1 MDLKK
6 KISRRQ
12 FIGQAN
18 CAAVGTASLL
28 SSLLSLRLTAGAASA
43 SNFTDYKALVCL
55 FLNGGNDSFNMLVPR
70 QQNAYN
76 DYVDVRGG
84 LATVS
89 NNGDYGGGLALHEPD
104 PSGNDPL
111 ALLPITSSLQDSPNG
126 AGYSDFGIHPDLP
139 YLKTLYDQ
147 GDLAFVS
154 NVGSLIEPTS
164 LVQYNDGSK
173 PKPEGLFSHPDHQV
187 HWQTLVPQVRGPSP
201 KGWGGRMA
209 EVMSHANQQSNIA
222 MNISLSGANV
232 LQSGTS
238 TVPYMTDPGG
248 VVELSNYGED
258 TSLGQDPILSLAVD
272 DILGHHYQSIYSKT
286 LAQANRN
293 SIETSIAFKSALD
306 SLSTPFDPSASFLNG
321 KSQTYKRLNMVSK
334 IIEAGIDQ
342 GPLGLKMDRQIFFVE
357 RGGWDHHNA
366 LLGPQSNLFIELN
379 DAIQIFWTA
388 IQSMGLQNN
397 VVLYTASDFGR
408 TLTSNG
414 SGSDHAW
421 GGNHFIISGNN
432 NNGNGNINGGEI
444 YGKYPD
450 LALNNSST
458 DLGRGRILPTTSVD
472 QYMAE
477 LAYWYGVPNSE
488 ISTVIPNIN
497 NFSSSFVSANSPL
510 GILNS

>member
-1 MDLKK
+1 MDLKQ

-43 SNFTDYKALVCL
+43 TNFTDYKALVCL
-55 FLNGGNDSFNMLVPR
+55 FLNGGNDSFNMLIPR
-70 QQNAYN
+70 QQSAYN
-76 DYVDVRGG
+76 DYEQVRGG
-84 LATVS
+84 V
-89 NNGDYGGGLALHEPD
+89 GGTGLAIPRANLHQ
-104 PSGNDPL
+104 
-111 ALLPITSSLQDSPNG
+111 ITSSLQNTSAG

-173 PKPEGLFSHPDHQV
+173 PLPEGLFSHPDHQV
-187 HWQTLVPQVRGPSP
+187 HWQTLVPQVRGSAP

-209 EVMSHANQQSNIA
+209 EVMSHANQQSNIS
-222 MNISLSGANV
+222 MNISLSGSNV
-232 LQSGTS
+232 LQSGNT
-238 TVPYMTDPGG
+238 TVPYIADPGG
-248 VVELSNYGED
+248 VVELKNY
-258 TSLGQDPILSLAVD
+258 GQDPTLQLAVD
-272 DILGHHYQSIYSKT
+272 DILGQHYQSIYSKT

-293 SIETSIAFKSALD
+293 SIDASVLFKSALD
-306 SLSTPFDPSASFLNG
+306 SLSIPFDPSAIADNTE
-321 KSQTYKRLNMVSK
+321 TYQRLSMVSK
-334 IIEAGIDQ
+334 IMEARTA
-342 GPLGLKMDRQIFFVE
+342 LSMNRQIFFVE
-357 RGGWDHHNA
+357 RGGWDHHNE
-366 LLGPQSNLFIELN
+366 LLDPQSGLFIELN
-379 DAIQIFWTA
+379 EAIEIFWTA

-421 GGNHFIISGNN
+421 GGNHFIISGN
-432 NNGNGNINGGEI
+432 GNINGGEI

-450 LALNNSST
+450 LALDNSST

-472 QYMAE
+472 AYMAE
-477 LAYWYGVPNSE
+477 LANWYGVPQSE
-488 ISTVIPNIN
+488 MSTVIPNIN
-497 NFSSSFVSANSPL
+497 NFSFSNPNSPL

>member
-1 MDLKK
+1 MDLKQ

-70 QQNAYN
+70 QQSAYN
-76 DYVDVRGG
+76 DYEQVRGG
-84 LATVS
+84 V
-89 NNGDYGGGLALHEPD
+89 GGSGLAIPRANLHQ
-104 PSGNDPL
+104 
-111 ALLPITSSLQDSPNG
+111 ITSSLQNSPAG

-173 PKPEGLFSHPDHQV
+173 PLPAGLFSHPDHQV
-187 HWQTLVPQVRGPSP
+187 HWQTLVPQVRGPAP

-209 EVMSHANQQSNIA
+209 EVMSHANQQSNIS

-232 LQSGTS
+232 LQSGNT
-238 TVPYMTDPGG
+238 TVPYIADPGG
-248 VVELSNYGED
+248 VVELKNY
-258 TSLGQDPILSLAVD
+258 GQDPTLQLAVD

-293 SIETSIAFKSALD
+293 SIDASILFKSALD
-306 SLSTPFDPSASFLNG
+306 GLSTPFDPSAIADNT
-321 KSQTYKRLNMVSK
+321 QTYQRLSMVSK
-334 IIEAGIDQ
+334 IMEARTA
-342 GPLGLKMDRQIFFVE
+342 LSMNRQIFFVE
-357 RGGWDHHNA
+357 RGGWDHHNE
-366 LLGPQSNLFIELN
+366 LLEPQSGLFIELN
-379 DAIQIFWTA
+379 EAIEIFWTA
-388 IQSMGLQNN
+388 IVSMGLQNN

-421 GGNHFIISGNN
+421 GGNHFIISGSA
-432 NNGNGNINGGEI
+432 NGGEI
-444 YGKYPD
+444 YGEYPD
-450 LALNNSST
+450 LALNNAST

-472 QYMAE
+472 AYMAE
-477 LAYWYGVPNSE
+477 LANWYGVPQSE
-488 ISTVIPNIN
+488 MSTVIPNIN
-497 NFSSSFVSANSPL
+497 NFSFSNPNSPL

>member
-1 MDLKK
+1 MDLKQ

-43 SNFTDYKALVCL
+43 TNFTDYKALVCL
-55 FLNGGNDSFNMLVPR
+55 FLNGGNDSFNMLIPR
-70 QQNAYN
+70 QQSAYN
-76 DYVDVRGG
+76 EYEQVRGG
-84 LATVS
+84 V
-89 NNGDYGGGLALHEPD
+89 GGTGLAIPRANLHQ
-104 PSGNDPL
+104 
-111 ALLPITSSLQDSPNG
+111 ITSSLQNTSAG

-173 PKPEGLFSHPDHQV
+173 PLPEGLFSHPDHQV
-187 HWQTLVPQVRGPSP
+187 HWQTLVPQVRGSAP

-209 EVMSHANQQSNIA
+209 EVMSHANQQSNIS

-232 LQSGTS
+232 LQSGNT
-238 TVPYMTDPGG
+238 TVPYIADPGG
-248 VVELSNYGED
+248 VVELKNY
-258 TSLGQDPILSLAVD
+258 GQDPTLQLAVD

-293 SIETSIAFKSALD
+293 SIDASILFKSALD
-306 SLSTPFDPSASFLNG
+306 GLSTPFNPSAIEDNT
-321 KSQTYKRLNMVSK
+321 QTYQRLSMVSK
-334 IIEAGIDQ
+334 IMEARTA
-342 GPLGLKMDRQIFFVE
+342 LSMNRQIFFVE
-357 RGGWDHHNA
+357 RGGWDHHNE
-366 LLGPQSNLFIELN
+366 LLDPQSGLFIELN
-379 DAIQIFWTA
+379 EAIEIFWTA

-421 GGNHFIISGNN
+421 GGNHFIISGN
-432 NNGNGNINGGEI
+432 GNINGGEI

-450 LALNNSST
+450 LALGNSST

-472 QYMAE
+472 AYMAE
-477 LAYWYGVPNSE
+477 LANWYGVPQSE
-488 ISTVIPNIN
+488 MSTVIPNIN
-497 NFSSSFVSANSPL
+497 NFSFSNPNSPL

>member
-1 MDLKK
+1 MDLKQ

-43 SNFTDYKALVCL
+43 TNFTDYKALVCL

-70 QQNAYN
+70 QQSAYN
-76 DYVDVRGG
+76 EYEQVRGG
-84 LATVS
+84 V
-89 NNGDYGGGLALHEPD
+89 GGTGLAIPRANLHQ
-104 PSGNDPL
+104 
-111 ALLPITSSLQDSPNG
+111 ITSSLQNTSAG

-173 PKPEGLFSHPDHQV
+173 PLPEGLFSHPDHQV
-187 HWQTLVPQVRGPSP
+187 HWQTLVPQVRGSAP

-209 EVMSHANQQSNIA
+209 EVMSHANQQSNIS

-232 LQSGTS
+232 LQSGNT
-238 TVPYMTDPGG
+238 TVPYIADPGG
-248 VVELSNYGED
+248 VVELKNY
-258 TSLGQDPILSLAVD
+258 GQDPTLQLAVD
-272 DILGHHYQSIYSKT
+272 DILGQHYQSIYSKT

-293 SIETSIAFKSALD
+293 SIDASVLFKSALD
-306 SLSTPFDPSASFLNG
+306 SLSIPFDPSAIADST
-321 KSQTYKRLNMVSK
+321 QTYQRLSMVSK
-334 IIEAGIDQ
+334 IMEARTA
-342 GPLGLKMDRQIFFVE
+342 LSMNRQIFFVE
-357 RGGWDHHNA
+357 RGGWDHHNE
-366 LLGPQSNLFIELN
+366 LLDPQSGLFIELN
-379 DAIQIFWTA
+379 EAIEIFWTA

-421 GGNHFIISGNN
+421 GGNHFIISGN
-432 NNGNGNINGGEI
+432 GNINGGEI

-450 LALNNSST
+450 LALDNSST

-472 QYMAE
+472 AYMAE
-477 LAYWYGVPNSE
+477 LANWYGVPQSE
-488 ISTVIPNIN
+488 MSTVIPNIN
-497 NFSSSFVSANSPL
+497 NFSFSNPNSPL

>member
-1 MDLKK
+1 MDLKQ

-43 SNFTDYKALVCL
+43 TNFTDYKALVCL

-70 QQNAYN
+70 QQSAYN
-76 DYVDVRGG
+76 DYEQVRGG
-84 LATVS
+84 V
-89 NNGDYGGGLALHEPD
+89 GGTGLAIPRADLHQ
-104 PSGNDPL
+104 
-111 ALLPITSSLQDSPNG
+111 ITSSLQNTSAG
-126 AGYSDFGIHPDLP
+126 AGYGDFGIHPDLP

-173 PKPEGLFSHPDHQV
+173 PLPEGLFSHPDHQV
-187 HWQTLVPQVRGPSP
+187 HWQTLVPQVRGSAP

-209 EVMSHANQQSNIA
+209 EVMSHANQQSNIS

-232 LQSGTS
+232 LQSGNT
-238 TVPYMTDPGG
+238 TVPYIADPGG
-248 VVELSNYGED
+248 VVELKNY
-258 TSLGQDPILSLAVD
+258 GQDPTLQLAVD

-293 SIETSIAFKSALD
+293 SIDASVLFKSALD
-306 SLSTPFDPSASFLNG
+306 SLSIPFDPSAIVDNT
-321 KSQTYKRLNMVSK
+321 QTYQRLSMVSK
-334 IIEAGIDQ
+334 IMEARTA
-342 GPLGLKMDRQIFFVE
+342 LSMNRQIFFVE
-357 RGGWDHHNA
+357 RGGWDHHNE
-366 LLGPQSNLFIELN
+366 LLDPQSGLFIELN
-379 DAIQIFWTA
+379 EAIEIFWTA

-421 GGNHFIISGNN
+421 GGNHFIISGN
-432 NNGNGNINGGEI
+432 GNINGGEI

-450 LALNNSST
+450 LALDNSST

-472 QYMAE
+472 AYMAE
-477 LAYWYGVPNSE
+477 LANWYGVPQSE
-488 ISTVIPNIN
+488 MSTVIPNIN
-497 NFSSSFVSANSPL
+497 NFSFSNPNSPL

>member
-1 MDLKK
+1 MDLKQ

-43 SNFTDYKALVCL
+43 TNFTDYKALVCL

-70 QQNAYN
+70 QQSAYN
-76 DYVDVRGG
+76 EYEQVRGG
-84 LATVS
+84 V
-89 NNGDYGGGLALHEPD
+89 GGSGLAIPRANLHQ
-104 PSGNDPL
+104 
-111 ALLPITSSLQDSPNG
+111 ITSSLQNSPAG

-173 PKPEGLFSHPDHQV
+173 PLPAGLFSHPDHQV
-187 HWQTLVPQVRGPSP
+187 HWQTLVPQVRGPAP

-209 EVMSHANQQSNIA
+209 EVMSHANQQSNIS

-232 LQSGTS
+232 LQSGNT
-238 TVPYMTDPGG
+238 TVPYIADPGG
-248 VVELSNYGED
+248 VVELKNY
-258 TSLGQDPILSLAVD
+258 GQDPTLQLAVD

-293 SIETSIAFKSALD
+293 SIDASILFKSALD
-306 SLSTPFDPSASFLNG
+306 GLSTPFDPSAIADNT
-321 KSQTYKRLNMVSK
+321 QTYQRLSMVSK
-334 IIEAGIDQ
+334 IMEARTA
-342 GPLGLKMDRQIFFVE
+342 LSMNRQIFFVE
-357 RGGWDHHNA
+357 RGGWDHHNE
-366 LLGPQSNLFIELN
+366 LLEPQSGLFIELN
-379 DAIQIFWTA
+379 EAIEIFWTA
-388 IQSMGLQNN
+388 IVSMGLQNN

-421 GGNHFIISGNN
+421 GGNHFIISGSA
-432 NNGNGNINGGEI
+432 NGGEI
-444 YGKYPD
+444 YGEYPD
-450 LALNNSST
+450 LALNNAST

-472 QYMAE
+472 AYMAE
-477 LAYWYGVPNSE
+477 LANWYGVPQSE
-488 ISTVIPNIN
+488 MSTVIPNIN
-497 NFSSSFVSANSPL
+497 NFSFSNPNSPL

>member
-55 FLNGGNDSFNMLVPR
+55 FLNGGNDSYNMLVPR
-70 QQNAYN
+70 QQSAYN
-76 DYVDVRGG
+76 EYEQVRGG
-84 LATVS
+84 V
-89 NNGDYGGGLALHEPD
+89 GGTGLAIPRANLHQ
-104 PSGNDPL
+104 
-111 ALLPITSSLQDSPNG
+111 ITSSLQNTSAG

-173 PKPEGLFSHPDHQV
+173 PKPEGLFSHPDHQI
-187 HWQTLVPQVRGPSP
+187 HWQTLVPQVRGSAP

-232 LQSGTS
+232 LQSGTT
-238 TVPYMTDPGG
+238 TVPYITDPGG
-248 VVELSNYGED
+248 VVELKNY
-258 TSLGQDPILSLAVD
+258 GQDPTLQLAVD
-272 DILGHHYQSIYSKT
+272 DILGQHYQSIYSKT
-286 LAQANRN
+286 LASANRN
-293 SIETSIAFKSALD
+293 SIDASVAFKSALD
-306 SLSTPFDPSASFLNG
+306 SLSTPFDPSVISG
-321 KSQTYKRLNMVSK
+321 ETQTYKRLSMVSK
-334 IIEAGIDQ
+334 IMEARTA
-342 GPLGLKMDRQIFFVE
+342 LSMNRQIFFVE
-357 RGGWDHHNA
+357 RGGWDHHNE

-379 DAIQIFWTA
+379 EAIEIFWTA

-421 GGNHFIISGNN
+421 GGNHFIISGSA
-432 NNGNGNINGGEI
+432 NGGEI
-444 YGKYPD
+444 YGEYPD

-472 QYMAE
+472 SYMAE

-497 NFSSSFVSANSPL
+497 NFSSSFYSPNSPL

>member
-70 QQNAYN
+70 QQSAYN
-76 DYVDVRGG
+76 EYEQVRGG
-84 LATVS
+84 V
-89 NNGDYGGGLALHEPD
+89 GGSGLAIPRSDLHQ
-104 PSGNDPL
+104 
-111 ALLPITSSLQDSPNG
+111 ITSSLQNTSAG

-173 PKPEGLFSHPDHQV
+173 PKPEGLFSHPDHQI
-187 HWQTLVPQVRGPSP
+187 HWQTLVPQVRGSAP

-232 LQSGTS
+232 LQSGTT
-238 TVPYMTDPGG
+238 TVPYITDPGG
-248 VVELSNYGED
+248 VVELKNY
-258 TSLGQDPILSLAVD
+258 GQDPTLQLAVD
-272 DILGHHYQSIYSKT
+272 DILGQHYQSIYSKT
-286 LAQANRN
+286 LASANRN
-293 SIETSIAFKSALD
+293 SIDASVAFKSALD
-306 SLSTPFDPSASFLNG
+306 SLSTPFDPSVISG
-321 KSQTYKRLNMVSK
+321 ETQTYKRLSMVSK
-334 IIEAGIDQ
+334 IMEARTA
-342 GPLGLKMDRQIFFVE
+342 LSMNRQIFFVE
-357 RGGWDHHNA
+357 RGGWDHHNE

-379 DAIQIFWTA
+379 EAIEIFWTA

-421 GGNHFIISGNN
+421 GGNHFIISGSA
-432 NNGNGNINGGEI
+432 NGGEI

-497 NFSSSFVSANSPL
+497 NFSSSFYSPNSPL

>member
-1 MDLKK
+1 MDLKQ

-70 QQNAYN
+70 QQSAYN
-76 DYVDVRGG
+76 EYEQVRGG
-84 LATVS
+84 V
-89 NNGDYGGGLALHEPD
+89 GGSGLAIPRANLHQ
-104 PSGNDPL
+104 
-111 ALLPITSSLQDSPNG
+111 ITSSLQNTSAG
-126 AGYSDFGIHPDLP
+126 AGYGDFGIHPDLP

-173 PKPEGLFSHPDHQV
+173 PLPEGLFSHPDHQI
-187 HWQTLVPQVRGPSP
+187 HWQTLVPQVRGTAP

-209 EVMSHANQQSNIA
+209 EVMSHANQQSNIS

-232 LQSGTS
+232 LQSGNT
-238 TVPYMTDPGG
+238 TVPYIADPGG
-248 VVELSNYGED
+248 VVELKNY
-258 TSLGQDPILSLAVD
+258 GQDPTLALAVD
-272 DILGHHYQSIYSKT
+272 DILGQHYQSIYSKT

-293 SIETSIAFKSALD
+293 SIDASVLFKSALD
-306 SLSTPFDPSASFLNG
+306 GLSAPFDPSAIADNT
-321 KSQTYKRLNMVSK
+321 QTYQRLSMVSK
-334 IIEAGIDQ
+334 IIAARTE
-342 GPLGLKMDRQIFFVE
+342 LSMNRQIFFVE
-357 RGGWDHHNA
+357 RGGFDHHNE
-366 LLGPQSNLFIELN
+366 LLEPQSGLFIELN
-379 DAIQIFWTA
+379 EAIQIFWTA

-421 GGNHFIISGNN
+421 GGNHFIISGSA
-432 NNGNGNINGGEI
+432 NGGEI

-450 LALNNSST
+450 LALDNSST

-472 QYMAE
+472 AYMAE
-477 LAYWYGVPNSE
+477 LANWYGVPQSE

-497 NFSSSFVSANSPL
+497 NFSFSNPNSPL

>member
-70 QQNAYN
+70 QQSAYN
-76 DYVDVRGG
+76 DYEQVRGG
-84 LATVS
+84 V
-89 NNGDYGGGLALHEPD
+89 GGSGLAIPRANLHQ
-104 PSGNDPL
+104 
-111 ALLPITSSLQDSPNG
+111 ITSSLQNSPAG

-173 PKPEGLFSHPDHQV
+173 PLPEGLFSHPDHQV
-187 HWQTLVPQVRGPSP
+187 HWQTLVPQVRGPAP

-209 EVMSHANQQSNIA
+209 EVMSHANQQSNIS

-232 LQSGTS
+232 LQSGNT
-238 TVPYMTDPGG
+238 TVPYIADPGG
-248 VVELSNYGED
+248 VVELKNY
-258 TSLGQDPILSLAVD
+258 GQDPTLQLAVD

-293 SIETSIAFKSALD
+293 SIDASILFKSALD
-306 SLSTPFDPSASFLNG
+306 GLSTPFDPSAIADNT
-321 KSQTYKRLNMVSK
+321 QTYQRLSMVSK
-334 IIEAGIDQ
+334 IMEARTA
-342 GPLGLKMDRQIFFVE
+342 LSMNRQIFFVE
-357 RGGWDHHNA
+357 RGGWDHHNE
-366 LLGPQSNLFIELN
+366 LLEPQSGLFIELN
-379 DAIQIFWTA
+379 EAIEIFWTA
-388 IQSMGLQNN
+388 IVSMGLQNN

-421 GGNHFIISGNN
+421 GGNHFIISGSA
-432 NNGNGNINGGEI
+432 NGGEI
-444 YGKYPD
+444 YGEYPD
-450 LALNNSST
+450 LALNNAST

-472 QYMAE
+472 AYMAE
-477 LAYWYGVPNSE
+477 LANWYGVPQSE
-488 ISTVIPNIN
+488 MSTVIPNIN
-497 NFSSSFVSANSPL
+497 NFSFSNPNSPL

>member
-70 QQNAYN
+70 QQSAYN
-76 DYVDVRGG
+76 EYEQVRGG
-84 LATVS
+84 V
-89 NNGDYGGGLALHEPD
+89 GGTGLAIPRSDLHQ
-104 PSGNDPL
+104 
-111 ALLPITSSLQDSPNG
+111 ITSSLQNSSAG

-173 PKPEGLFSHPDHQV
+173 PKPEGLFSHPDHQI
-187 HWQTLVPQVRGPSP
+187 HWQTLVPQVRGSAP

-232 LQSGTS
+232 LQSGTT
-238 TVPYMTDPGG
+238 TVPYITDPGG
-248 VVELSNYGED
+248 VVELKNY
-258 TSLGQDPILSLAVD
+258 GQDPTLQLAVD
-272 DILGHHYQSIYSKT
+272 DMLGQHYQSIYSKT
-286 LAQANRN
+286 LAHANRN
-293 SIETSIAFKSALD
+293 SIDASVAFKSALD
-306 SLSTPFDPSASFLNG
+306 SLSTPFDPSVISG
-321 KSQTYKRLNMVSK
+321 ETQTYKRLSMVSK
-334 IIEAGIDQ
+334 IIEARTA
-342 GPLGLKMDRQIFFVE
+342 LSMNRQIFFVE
-357 RGGWDHHNA
+357 RGGWDHHNE
-366 LLGPQSNLFIELN
+366 LLAPQSNLFIELN
-379 DAIQIFWTA
+379 EAIEIFWTA

-421 GGNHFIISGNN
+421 GGNHFIISGSA
-432 NNGNGNINGGEI
+432 NGGEI
-444 YGKYPD
+444 YGVYPD

-472 QYMAE
+472 SYMAE

-497 NFSSSFVSANSPL
+497 NFNSSFVSPNSPL

>member
-1 MDLKK
+1 MCR
-6 KISRRQ
+6 SRHGLPTVL
-12 FIGQAN
+12 I
-18 CAAVGTASLL
+18 TITS
-28 SSLLSLRLTAGAASA
+28 LTAGAASA

-76 DYVDVRGG
+76 EYEQVRGG
-84 LATVS
+84 V
-89 NNGDYGGGLALHEPD
+89 GGTGLAIPRSDLHQ
-104 PSGNDPL
+104 
-111 ALLPITSSLQDSPNG
+111 ITSSLQNTTAG

-173 PKPEGLFSHPDHQV
+173 PKPEGLFSHPDHQI
-187 HWQTLVPQVRGPSP
+187 HWQTLVPQVRGSAP

-232 LQSGTS
+232 LQSGTT
-238 TVPYMTDPGG
+238 TVPYITDPGG
-248 VVELSNYGED
+248 VVELKNY
-258 TSLGQDPILSLAVD
+258 GQDPTLQLAVD
-272 DILGHHYQSIYSKT
+272 DILGQHYQSIYSKT
-286 LAQANRN
+286 LAHANRN
-293 SIETSIAFKSALD
+293 SIDASVAFKSALD
-306 SLSTPFDPSASFLNG
+306 SLSTPFDPSVIRG
-321 KSQTYKRLNMVSK
+321 ETQTYKRLSMVSK
-334 IIEAGIDQ
+334 IIEARTA
-342 GPLGLKMDRQIFFVE
+342 LSMNRQIFFVE
-357 RGGWDHHNA
+357 RGGWDHHNE

-379 DAIQIFWTA
+379 EAIEIFWTA

-421 GGNHFIISGNN
+421 GGNHFIISGSA
-432 NNGNGNINGGEI
+432 NGGEI
-444 YGKYPD
+444 YGEYPD

-472 QYMAE
+472 SYMAE

-497 NFSSSFVSANSPL
+497 NFSSTFVSPNSPL

>member
-43 SNFTDYKALVCL
+43 SNLTDYKALVCL
-55 FLNGGNDSFNMLVPR
+55 FLNGGNDSYNMLVPR
-70 QQNAYN
+70 QQSAYN
-76 DYVDVRGG
+76 EYEQVRGG
-84 LATVS
+84 V
-89 NNGDYGGGLALHEPD
+89 GGTGLAIPRSDLHQ
-104 PSGNDPL
+104 
-111 ALLPITSSLQDSPNG
+111 ITSSLQNTSAG

-173 PKPEGLFSHPDHQV
+173 PKPEGLFSHPDHQI
-187 HWQTLVPQVRGPSP
+187 HWQTLVPQVRGSAP

-232 LQSGTS
+232 LQSGTT
-238 TVPYMTDPGG
+238 TVPYITDPGG
-248 VVELSNYGED
+248 VVELKNY
-258 TSLGQDPILSLAVD
+258 GQDPTLQLAVD
-272 DILGHHYQSIYSKT
+272 DILGQHYQSIYSKT
-286 LAQANRN
+286 LAHANRN
-293 SIETSIAFKSALD
+293 SIDASVAFKSALD
-306 SLSTPFDPSASFLNG
+306 SLSTPFDPSVISG
-321 KSQTYKRLNMVSK
+321 ETQTYKRLSMVSK
-334 IIEAGIDQ
+334 IMEARTA
-342 GPLGLKMDRQIFFVE
+342 LSMNRQIFFVE
-357 RGGWDHHNA
+357 RGGWDHHNE
-366 LLGPQSNLFIELN
+366 LLEPQSNLFIELN
-379 DAIQIFWTA
+379 EAIEIFWTA

-421 GGNHFIISGNN
+421 GGNHFIISGSA
-432 NNGNGNINGGEI
+432 NGGEI
-444 YGKYPD
+444 YGEYPD

-472 QYMAE
+472 SYMAE

-497 NFSSSFVSANSPL
+497 NFSSSFVSPNSPL

>member
-76 DYVDVRGG
+76 EYEQVRGG
-84 LATVS
+84 V
-89 NNGDYGGGLALHEPD
+89 GGTGLAIPRSDLHQ
-104 PSGNDPL
+104 
-111 ALLPITSSLQDSPNG
+111 ITSSLQNTSAG

-173 PKPEGLFSHPDHQV
+173 PKPEGLFSHPDHQI
-187 HWQTLVPQVRGPSP
+187 HWQTLVPQVRGSAP

-232 LQSGTS
+232 LQSGTT
-238 TVPYMTDPGG
+238 TVPYITDPGG
-248 VVELSNYGED
+248 VVELKNY
-258 TSLGQDPILSLAVD
+258 GQDPTLQLAVD
-272 DILGHHYQSIYSKT
+272 DILGQHYQSIYSKT
-286 LAQANRN
+286 LAHANRN
-293 SIETSIAFKSALD
+293 SIDASVAFKSALD
-306 SLSTPFDPSASFLNG
+306 SLSTPFDPSVISG
-321 KSQTYKRLNMVSK
+321 ETQTYKRLSMVSK
-334 IIEAGIDQ
+334 IIEARTA
-342 GPLGLKMDRQIFFVE
+342 LSMNRQIFFVE
-357 RGGWDHHNA
+357 RGGWDHHNE

-379 DAIQIFWTA
+379 EAIEIFWTA

-421 GGNHFIISGNN
+421 GGNHFIISGSA
-432 NNGNGNINGGEI
+432 NGGEI

-472 QYMAE
+472 SYMAE

-497 NFSSSFVSANSPL
+497 NFSSSFVSPNSPL

>member
-1 MDLKK
+1 MDLKQ

-43 SNFTDYKALVCL
+43 TTFTDYKALVCL

-70 QQNAYN
+70 QQSAYN
-76 DYVDVRGG
+76 DYEQVRGG
-84 LATVS
+84 V
-89 NNGDYGGGLALHEPD
+89 GGTGLAIPRANLHQ
-104 PSGNDPL
+104 
-111 ALLPITSSLQDSPNG
+111 ITSALQNTSAG
-126 AGYSDFGIHPDLP
+126 AGYGDFGIHPDLP

-173 PKPEGLFSHPDHQV
+173 PLPEGLFSHPDHQV
-187 HWQTLVPQVRGPSP
+187 HWQTLVPQVRGSAP

-209 EVMSHANQQSNIA
+209 EVMSHANQQSNIS

-232 LQSGTS
+232 LQSGNT
-238 TVPYMTDPGG
+238 TVPYIADPGG
-248 VVELSNYGED
+248 VVELKNY
-258 TSLGQDPILSLAVD
+258 GQDPTLQLAVD
-272 DILGHHYQSIYSKT
+272 DILGQHYQSIYSKT

-293 SIETSIAFKSALD
+293 SIDASVLFKSALD
-306 SLSTPFDPSASFLNG
+306 SLSIPFDPSAIADNT
-321 KSQTYKRLNMVSK
+321 QTYQRLSMVSK
-334 IIEAGIDQ
+334 IMEARTA
-342 GPLGLKMDRQIFFVE
+342 LSMNRQIFFVE
-357 RGGWDHHNA
+357 RGGWDHHNE
-366 LLGPQSNLFIELN
+366 LLDPQSGLFIELN
-379 DAIQIFWTA
+379 EAIEIFWTA

-421 GGNHFIISGNN
+421 GGNHFIISGN
-432 NNGNGNINGGEI
+432 GNINGGEI

-450 LALNNSST
+450 LALDNSST

-472 QYMAE
+472 AYMAE
-477 LAYWYGVPNSE
+477 LANWYGVPQSE
-488 ISTVIPNIN
+488 MSTVIPNIN
-497 NFSSSFVSANSPL
+497 NFSFSNPNSPL

>member
-1 MDLKK
+1 MDFKK

-55 FLNGGNDSFNMLVPR
+55 FLNGGNDSFNMLVPW
-70 QQNAYN
+70 QQSAYN
-76 DYVDVRGG
+76 EYEQVRGG
-84 LATVS
+84 VGS
-89 NNGDYGGGLALHEPD
+89 GGLAIPRSELHQ
-104 PSGNDPL
+104 
-111 ALLPITSSLQDSPNG
+111 ITSSLQNTSAG

-173 PKPEGLFSHPDHQV
+173 PKPEGLFSHPDHQI
-187 HWQTLVPQVRGPSP
+187 HWQTLVPQVRGSAP

-222 MNISLSGANV
+222 MNISLSGSNV
-232 LQSGTS
+232 LQSGTT
-238 TVPYMTDPGG
+238 TVPYITDPGG
-248 VVELSNYGED
+248 VVELSNYG
-258 TSLGQDPILSLAVD
+258 QDPTLALAVD
-272 DILGHHYQSIYSKT
+272 DILGRHYQSIYSKT
-286 LAQANRN
+286 LAHANRN
-293 SIETSIAFKSALD
+293 SIDASVAFKSALD
-306 SLSTPFDPSASFLNG
+306 SLSTPFDPSVISDET
-321 KSQTYKRLNMVSK
+321 QTYKRLSMVSK
-334 IIEAGIDQ
+334 IMEARTA
-342 GPLGLKMDRQIFFVE
+342 LSMNRQIFFVE
-357 RGGWDHHNA
+357 RGGWDHHNE
-366 LLGPQSNLFIELN
+366 LLTPQSNLFIELN
-379 DAIQIFWTA
+379 EAIEIFWTA

-421 GGNHFIISGNN
+421 GGNHFIISGSA
-432 NNGNGNINGGEI
+432 NGGEI

-472 QYMAE
+472 SYMAE
-477 LAYWYGVPNSE
+477 LAYWYGVPSSE

-497 NFSSSFVSANSPL
+497 NFSSSFVSPNSPL

>member
-1 MDLKK
+1 MDLKQ

-55 FLNGGNDSFNMLVPR
+55 FLNGGNDSFNMLIPR
-70 QQNAYN
+70 QQSAYN
-76 DYVDVRGG
+76 EYKQVRGG
-84 LATVS
+84 V
-89 NNGDYGGGLALHEPD
+89 GGSGLAIPRANLHQ
-104 PSGNDPL
+104 
-111 ALLPITSSLQDSPNG
+111 ITSSLQNTSAG
-126 AGYSDFGIHPDLP
+126 AGYGDFGIHPELP
-139 YLKTLYDQ
+139 YLKTLYNQ

-173 PKPEGLFSHPDHQV
+173 PLPEGLFSHPDHQI
-187 HWQTLVPQVRGPSP
+187 HWQTLVPQVRGSAP

-209 EVMSHANQQSNIA
+209 EVMSYANQQSNIS
-222 MNISLSGANV
+222 MNISLSGTNV
-232 LQSGTS
+232 LQSGTT
-238 TVPYMTDPGG
+238 TVPYITDPGG
-248 VVELSNYGED
+248 VIELNNY
-258 TSLGQDPILSLAVD
+258 GQDPTLALAVD
-272 DILGHHYQSIYSKT
+272 DILGQHYQSIYSKT

-293 SIETSIAFKSALD
+293 SIDASVAFKTALD
-306 SLSTPFDPSASFLNG
+306 SLSTPFDPSVISG
-321 KSQTYKRLNMVSK
+321 ETQTYKRLSMVSK
-334 IIEAGIDQ
+334 IMEARTA
-342 GPLGLKMDRQIFFVE
+342 LNMNRQIFFVE
-357 RGGWDHHNA
+357 RGGWDHHNE
-366 LLGPQSNLFIELN
+366 LLEPQSGLFIELN
-379 DAIQIFWTA
+379 KAIEIFWTA

-421 GGNHFIISGNN
+421 GGNHFIISGSA
-432 NNGNGNINGGEI
+432 NGGEI

-450 LALNNSST
+450 LALDNSST

-472 QYMAE
+472 AYMAE
-477 LAYWYGVPNSE
+477 LANWYGVPQSE

-497 NFSSSFVSANSPL
+497 NFSFSNPNSPL

>member
-70 QQNAYN
+70 QQSAYIE
-76 DYVDVRGG
+76 YEQVRGG
-84 LATVS
+84 V
-89 NNGDYGGGLALHEPD
+89 GGTGLAIPRSDLHQ
-104 PSGNDPL
+104 
-111 ALLPITSSLQDSPNG
+111 ITSSLQNTSTG

-173 PKPEGLFSHPDHQV
+173 PKPEGLFSHPDHQI
-187 HWQTLVPQVRGPSP
+187 HWQTLVPQVRGSAP

-232 LQSGTS
+232 LQSGTT
-238 TVPYMTDPGG
+238 TVPYITDPGG
-248 VVELSNYGED
+248 VVELKNY
-258 TSLGQDPILSLAVD
+258 GQDPTLQLAVD
-272 DILGHHYQSIYSKT
+272 DMLGQHYQSIYSKT
-286 LAQANRN
+286 LAHANRN
-293 SIETSIAFKSALD
+293 SIDASVAFKSALD
-306 SLSTPFDPSASFLNG
+306 SLSTPFDPSVISG
-321 KSQTYKRLNMVSK
+321 ETQTYKRLSMVSK
-334 IIEAGIDQ
+334 IIEARTA
-342 GPLGLKMDRQIFFVE
+342 LSMNRQIFFVE
-357 RGGWDHHNA
+357 RGGWDHHNE
-366 LLGPQSNLFIELN
+366 LLAPQSNLFIELN
-379 DAIQIFWTA
+379 EAIEIFWTA

-421 GGNHFIISGNN
+421 GGNHFIISGSA
-432 NNGNGNINGGEI
+432 NGGEI
-444 YGKYPD
+444 YGVYPD

-472 QYMAE
+472 SYMAE

-497 NFSSSFVSANSPL
+497 NFNSSFVSPNSPL

>member
-70 QQNAYN
+70 QQSAYN
-76 DYVDVRGG
+76 EYEQVRGG
-84 LATVS
+84 V
-89 NNGDYGGGLALHEPD
+89 GGTGLAIPRSDLHQ
-104 PSGNDPL
+104 
-111 ALLPITSSLQDSPNG
+111 ITSSLQNTSAG

-173 PKPEGLFSHPDHQV
+173 PRPEGLFSHPDHQI
-187 HWQTLVPQVRGPSP
+187 HWQTLVPQVRGSAP

-232 LQSGTS
+232 LQSGTT
-238 TVPYMTDPGG
+238 TVPYITDPRG
-248 VVELSNYGED
+248 VVELSNYG
-258 TSLGQDPILSLAVD
+258 QDPTLALAVD
-272 DILGHHYQSIYSKT
+272 DILGQHYQSIYSKT
-286 LAQANRN
+286 LAHTNRN
-293 SIETSIAFKSALD
+293 SIDASVAFKSALD
-306 SLSTPFDPSASFLNG
+306 SLSTPFDPSVISG
-321 KSQTYKRLNMVSK
+321 ETQTYQRLSMVSK
-334 IIEAGIDQ
+334 IMEARTA
-342 GPLGLKMDRQIFFVE
+342 LSMNRQIFFVE
-357 RGGWDHHNA
+357 RGGWDHHNE
-366 LLGPQSNLFIELN
+366 LLTPQSDLFIELN
-379 DAIQIFWTA
+379 EAIEIFWTA
-388 IQSMGLQNN
+388 IKSMGLQNN

-421 GGNHFIISGNN
+421 GGNHFIISGS
-432 NNGNGNINGGEI
+432 GNINGGEI
-444 YGKYPD
+444 YGEYPD

-472 QYMAE
+472 SYMAE

-497 NFSSSFVSANSPL
+497 NFSSSFVSPSSPL

>member
-70 QQNAYN
+70 QQSAYN
-76 DYVDVRGG
+76 EYEQVRGG
-84 LATVS
+84 V
-89 NNGDYGGGLALHEPD
+89 GGTGLAIPRSDLHQ
-104 PSGNDPL
+104 
-111 ALLPITSSLQDSPNG
+111 ITSSLQNTSAG

-173 PKPEGLFSHPDHQV
+173 PKPEGLFSHPDHQI
-187 HWQTLVPQVRGPSP
+187 HWQTLVPQVRGSAP

-232 LQSGTS
+232 LQSGTT
-238 TVPYMTDPGG
+238 TVPYITDPRG
-248 VVELSNYGED
+248 VVELSNYG
-258 TSLGQDPILSLAVD
+258 QDPTLALAVD
-272 DILGHHYQSIYSKT
+272 DILGQHYQSIYSKT
-286 LAQANRN
+286 LAHTNRN
-293 SIETSIAFKSALD
+293 SIDASVAFKSALD
-306 SLSTPFDPSASFLNG
+306 SLSTPFDPSVISG
-321 KSQTYKRLNMVSK
+321 ETQTYQRLSMVSK
-334 IIEAGIDQ
+334 I
-342 GPLGLKMDRQIFFVE
+342 MDARIALSMNRQIFFVE
-357 RGGWDHHNA
+357 RSGWDHHNE
-366 LLGPQSNLFIELN
+366 LLTPQSDLFIELN
-379 DAIQIFWTA
+379 EAIEIFWTA
-388 IQSMGLQNN
+388 IKSMGLQNN

-421 GGNHFIISGNN
+421 GGNHFIISGS
-432 NNGNGNINGGEI
+432 GNINGGEI
-444 YGKYPD
+444 YGEYPD

-472 QYMAE
+472 SYMAE

-497 NFSSSFVSANSPL
+497 NFSSSFVSPSSPL

>member
-55 FLNGGNDSFNMLVPR
+55 FLNGGNDSYNMLVPR
-70 QQNAYN
+70 QQSAYN
-76 DYVDVRGG
+76 EYEQVRGG
-84 LATVS
+84 V
-89 NNGDYGGGLALHEPD
+89 GGAGLAIPRANLHQ
-104 PSGNDPL
+104 
-111 ALLPITSSLQDSPNG
+111 ITSSLQNTSAG

-173 PKPEGLFSHPDHQV
+173 PKPEGLFSHPDHQI
-187 HWQTLVPQVRGPSP
+187 HWQTLVPQVRGSAP

-232 LQSGTS
+232 LQSGTT
-238 TVPYMTDPGG
+238 TVPYITDPGG
-248 VVELSNYGED
+248 VVELKNY
-258 TSLGQDPILSLAVD
+258 GQDPTLQLAVD
-272 DILGHHYQSIYSKT
+272 DILGQHYQSIYSKT
-286 LAQANRN
+286 LAHANRN
-293 SIETSIAFKSALD
+293 SIDASVAFKSALD
-306 SLSTPFDPSASFLNG
+306 SLSTPFDPSVISG
-321 KSQTYKRLNMVSK
+321 ETQTYKRLSMVSK
-334 IIEAGIDQ
+334 IMEARTA
-342 GPLGLKMDRQIFFVE
+342 LSMNRQIFFVE
-357 RGGWDHHNA
+357 RGGWDHHNE

-379 DAIQIFWTA
+379 EAIEIFWTA
-388 IQSMGLQNN
+388 IQAMGLQNN

-421 GGNHFIISGNN
+421 GGNHFIISGS
-432 NNGNGNINGGEI
+432 GNINGGEI

-472 QYMAE
+472 SYMAE

-497 NFSSSFVSANSPL
+497 NFSSSFLSPNSPL

>member
-70 QQNAYN
+70 QQSAYN
-76 DYVDVRGG
+76 EYEQVRGG
-84 LATVS
+84 V
-89 NNGDYGGGLALHEPD
+89 GGSGLAIPRSDLRQ
-104 PSGNDPL
+104 
-111 ALLPITSSLQDSPNG
+111 ITSSLQNTSAG

-139 YLKTLYDQ
+139 YLKTLYDK

-187 HWQTLVPQVRGPSP
+187 HWQTLVPQVRGSAP

-232 LQSGTS
+232 LQSGTT
-238 TVPYMTDPGG
+238 TVPYITDPRG
-248 VVELSNYGED
+248 VVELSNYG
-258 TSLGQDPILSLAVD
+258 QDPTLALAVD
-272 DILGHHYQSIYSKT
+272 DILGQHYQGIYSKT
-286 LAQANRN
+286 LAHTNRN
-293 SIETSIAFKSALD
+293 SIDASVAFKSALD
-306 SLSTPFDPSASFLNG
+306 SLSTPFDPSVISG
-321 KSQTYKRLNMVSK
+321 ETQTYKRLSMVSK
-334 IIEAGIDQ
+334 IMEARTA
-342 GPLGLKMDRQIFFVE
+342 LSMNRQIFFVE
-357 RGGWDHHNA
+357 RGGWDHHNE
-366 LLGPQSNLFIELN
+366 LLTPQSDLFIELN
-379 DAIQIFWTA
+379 EAIEIFWTA

-421 GGNHFIISGNN
+421 GGNHFIISGSA
-432 NNGNGNINGGEI
+432 NGGEI
-444 YGKYPD
+444 YGEYPD

-472 QYMAE
+472 SYMAE

-488 ISTVIPNIN
+488 MSTVIPNIN
-497 NFSSSFVSANSPL
+497 NFSSSFVSPNSPL

>member
-6 KISRRQ
+6 KISRRH
-12 FIGQAN
+12 FISQAN

-55 FLNGGNDSFNMLVPR
+55 FLNGGNDSFNMLIPR

-76 DYVDVRGG
+76 EYSQVRGG
-84 LATVS
+84 V
-89 NNGDYGGGLALHEPD
+89 GGSGLAIPRSDLHQ
-104 PSGNDPL
+104 
-111 ALLPITSSLQDSPNG
+111 ITSSLQNTPAG
-126 AGYSDFGIHPDLP
+126 AGYSQFGIHPDLP

-147 GDLAFVS
+147 GDLAFIS

-173 PKPEGLFSHPDHQV
+173 PLPEGLFSHPDHQV
-187 HWQTLVPQVRGPSP
+187 HWQTLVPQVRGSSP

-232 LQSGTS
+232 LQSGNT
-238 TVPYMTDPGG
+238 TVPYMTDPAG
-248 VVELSNYGED
+248 VVELNDY
-258 TSLGQDPILSLAVD
+258 GQDPTLQLAVD
-272 DILGHHYQSIYSKT
+272 DILGKHYQSIYSKT
-286 LAQANRN
+286 LAEANRN
-293 SIETSIAFKSALD
+293 SIDASVAFKTALD
-306 SLSTPFDPSASFLNG
+306 SLSTPFDPSALSG
-321 KSQTYKRLNMVSK
+321 QTQTYKRLSMVSK
-334 IIEAGIDQ
+334 IMEARTA
-342 GPLGLKMDRQIFFVE
+342 LSMNRQIFFIE
-357 RGGWDHHNA
+357 RGGWDHHNE
-366 LLGPQSNLFIELN
+366 LLAPQSNLFIELN
-379 DAIQIFWTA
+379 EAIEIFWTA

-421 GGNHFIISGNN
+421 GGNHFIISGSA
-432 NNGNGNINGGEI
+432 NGGEI
-444 YGKYPD
+444 YGEYPD

-472 QYMAE
+472 TYMAT
-477 LAYWYGVPNSE
+477 LANWYGVPHSE
-488 ISTVIPNIN
+488 MSTVIPNVN
-497 NFSSSFVSANSPL
+497 NFNLDFSNPTPNSPL
-510 GILNS
+510 NILNS

>member
-70 QQNAYN
+70 QQSAYN
-76 DYVDVRGG
+76 EYEQVRGG
-84 LATVS
+84 V
-89 NNGDYGGGLALHEPD
+89 GGSGLAIPRSDLRQ
-104 PSGNDPL
+104 
-111 ALLPITSSLQDSPNG
+111 ITSSLQNTSAG

-139 YLKTLYDQ
+139 YLKTLYDK

-187 HWQTLVPQVRGPSP
+187 HWQTLVPQVRGSAP

-232 LQSGTS
+232 LQSGTT
-238 TVPYMTDPGG
+238 TVPYITDPRG
-248 VVELSNYGED
+248 VVELSNYG
-258 TSLGQDPILSLAVD
+258 QDPTLALAVD
-272 DILGHHYQSIYSKT
+272 DILGQHYQGIYSKT
-286 LAQANRN
+286 LAHTNRN
-293 SIETSIAFKSALD
+293 SIDASVAFKSALD
-306 SLSTPFDPSASFLNG
+306 SLSTPFDPSVIS
-321 KSQTYKRLNMVSK
+321 SETQTYQRLSMVSK
-334 IIEAGIDQ
+334 IMEARTA
-342 GPLGLKMDRQIFFVE
+342 LSMNRQIFFVE
-357 RGGWDHHNA
+357 RGGWDHHNE

-379 DAIQIFWTA
+379 EAIEIFWTA

-421 GGNHFIISGNN
+421 GGNHFIISGSA
-432 NNGNGNINGGEI
+432 NGGEI
-444 YGKYPD
+444 YGEYPD

-472 QYMAE
+472 SYMAE

-488 ISTVIPNIN
+488 MSTVIPNIN
-497 NFSSSFVSANSPL
+497 NFSSSFVSPNSPL

>member
-1 MDLKK
+1 MDLKQ

-43 SNFTDYKALVCL
+43 TNFTDYKALVCL

-70 QQNAYN
+70 QQSAYN
-76 DYVDVRGG
+76 DYEQVRGG
-84 LATVS
+84 V
-89 NNGDYGGGLALHEPD
+89 GGNGLAIARGDLHQ
-104 PSGNDPL
+104 
-111 ALLPITSSLQDSPNG
+111 ITSSLQNTSTG
-126 AGYSDFGIHPDLP
+126 AGYGDFGIHPDLP

-173 PKPEGLFSHPDHQV
+173 PLPEGLFSHPDHQI
-187 HWQTLVPQVRGPSP
+187 HWQTLVPQVRGSAP

-209 EVMSHANQQSNIA
+209 EVMSHANQQSNIS

-232 LQSGTS
+232 LQSGNT
-238 TVPYMTDPGG
+238 TVPYIADPGG
-248 VVELSNYGED
+248 VVELKNY
-258 TSLGQDPILSLAVD
+258 GQDPTLQLAVD

-286 LAQANRN
+286 LADANRN
-293 SIETSIAFKSALD
+293 SIDASVLFKSALD
-306 SLSTPFDPSASFLNG
+306 GLSTPFDPSAIVDNT
-321 KSQTYKRLNMVSK
+321 QTYQRLSMVSK
-334 IIEAGIDQ
+334 IMEARTA
-342 GPLGLKMDRQIFFVE
+342 LSMNRQIFFVE
-357 RGGWDHHNA
+357 RGGWDHHNE
-366 LLGPQSNLFIELN
+366 LLDPQSGLFIELN
-379 DAIQIFWTA
+379 EAIEIFWTA

-421 GGNHFIISGNN
+421 GGNHFIISGN
-432 NNGNGNINGGEI
+432 GNINGGEI

-450 LALNNSST
+450 LALDNSST

-472 QYMAE
+472 AYMAE
-477 LAYWYGVPNSE
+477 LANWYGVPQSE
-488 ISTVIPNIN
+488 MSTVIPNIN
-497 NFSSSFVSANSPL
+497 NFSFSNPNSPL
-510 GILNS
+510 GILKS

>member
-70 QQNAYN
+70 QQSAYN
-76 DYVDVRGG
+76 EYEQVRGG
-84 LATVS
+84 V
-89 NNGDYGGGLALHEPD
+89 GGTGLAIPRSDLHQ
-104 PSGNDPL
+104 
-111 ALLPITSSLQDSPNG
+111 ITSSLQNTSAG

-187 HWQTLVPQVRGPSP
+187 HWQTLVPQVRGSAP

-272 DILGHHYQSIYSKT
+272 DILGRHYKSIYSKT

-421 GGNHFIISGNN
+421 GGNHFIISGS
-432 NNGNGNINGGEI
+432 GNINGGEI

-472 QYMAE
+472 SYMAE

-497 NFSSSFVSANSPL
+497 NFSSSFVSPSSPL